1 MLNFDNGDDMELNN
15 LDFNKLNEKLNG
27 LSTEIEI
34 RKAKI
39 DFLKENGINAYAEG
53 FDRTHTIKEVRN
65 LSIGNKVKVAGRI
78 IFRRIMGK
86 FGFLKI
92 QDIEGAIQVSVGIN
106 ELQETAYDFYK
117 KLVDVGDF
125 VGVEGELYTTQTG
138 ELTIKALKISLLS
151 KAMRPLPEKFHGLT
165 DLEAKYRQRY
175 LDLIM
180 NEQSRKVFLTRSKI
194 ESLIR
199 RTLEDNGFIEIET
212 PVFQKNVSGAAARPF
227 FTKHNALDM
236 VCNLR
241 IAKETWLKMAMAGGF
256 DRVFEMAKDF
266 RNEGMDAAH
275 LQEFTMIEWYAG
287 YWDFE
292 KNIIF
297 FKSLIEKLLME
308 SLGTTK
314 VNYQGKEID
323 FGGDW
328 ERINYIERLTEILGF
343 DFLKVEDL
351 KEFKKKV
358 VEKGLFSNGDLEEC
372 KSVRTLIDYI
382 YKRKIRAEIVG
393 PVILYNY
400 PAILK
405 TLARRSDKDD
415 KVAEVFQVVVCGA
428 EIVNAFSELIDP
440 SIQRKVLEDQQVE
453 KAQGDQETMDVDE
466 DFLLAMEHGMP
477 PMSGLGFGID
487 RFLML
492 IFDLANVRDTVLFP
506 LMK

>member
-1 MLNFDNGDDMELNN
+1 MELNIE
-15 LDFNKLNEKLNG
+15 KLNEKLNG
-27 LSTEIEI
+27 LSTELEI

-39 DFLKENGINAYAEG
+39 DFLKENGINPFAQG
-53 FDRTHTIKEVRN
+53 FDRTYTIKQARDLPEG
-65 LSIGNKVKVAGRI
+65 SKVKVAGRI

-92 QDIEGAIQVSVGIN
+92 QDIDGAIQVSVGRN
-106 ELQETAYDFYK
+106 ELEESDYDFYK

-125 VGVEGELYTTQTG
+125 VGIEGELYKTQTG
-138 ELTIKALKISLLS
+138 ELTIKALSVKLLS

-180 NEQSRKVFLTRSKI
+180 NEQSRKVFLIRSKI
-194 ESLIR
+194 ESSIR
-199 RTLEDNGFIEIET
+199 RTLEDNGFVEIET

-227 FTKHNALDM
+227 YTKHNALDM
-236 VCNLR
+236 ECNLR

-256 DRVFEMAKDF
+256 DRVFELGKDF
-266 RNEGMDAAH
+266 RNEGMDTTH
-275 LQEFTMIEWYAG
+275 LQEFTQVEWYAS

-292 KNIIF
+292 KNILF
-297 FKSLIEKLLME
+297 FKNLVEKLLLE

-314 VNYQGKEID
+314 INYQGKEID
-323 FGGDW
+323 FGGEW
-328 ERINYIERLTEILGF
+328 EKINYIERLTEILGF
-343 DFLKVEDL
+343 DFLKIEDL

-358 VEKGLFSNGDLEEC
+358 VEKGLFSYGDLEEC

-382 YKRKIRAEIVG
+382 YKRKIRSEIVG

-405 TLARRSDKDD
+405 TLARHSDKDH
-415 KVAEVFQVVVCGA
+415 KVAEAFQVVVCGA
-428 EIVNAFSELIDP
+428 EICNAFSELVDP
-440 SIQRKVLEDQQVE
+440 TIQRKVLEEQQIE

-466 DFLLAMEHGMP
+466 DFLTAMEHGMP

-487 RFLML
+487 RFIML
-492 IFDLANVRDTVLFP
+492 IFDLQNIRDTVLFP